1 MTAEEGRAACGVFG
15 CIEGREEKYKY
26 PIKMY
31 GTVVVVDSYNLLFC
45 NTEDELVF
53 FRLRYVEKFAM
64 RIKGKKMLKLPHK
77 FKKYVNLLHENQK
90 GMVNVFHDPK
100 HSGLPYL
107 SLITILLAKLI

>member
-64 RIKGKKMLKLPHK
+64 RIKGKKMLKIPVK
-77 FKKYVNLLHENQK
+77 FKKYVNLLSENK
-90 GMVNVFHDPK
+90 RSMAHVLYGSEY
-100 HSGLPYL
+100 SGLSRFPTL
-107 SLITILLAKLI
+107 TIILGQLI